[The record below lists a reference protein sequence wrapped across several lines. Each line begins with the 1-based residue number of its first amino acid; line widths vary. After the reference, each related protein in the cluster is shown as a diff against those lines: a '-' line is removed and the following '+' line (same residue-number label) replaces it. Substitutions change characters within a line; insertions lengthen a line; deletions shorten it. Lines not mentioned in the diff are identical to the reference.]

1 MSSLLNHEDA
11 VVIFMG
17 AGDVQKFEVAYERL
31 LSNTIRNNM

>member
-1 MSSLLNHEDA
+1 
-11 VVIFMG
+11 MG